1 MLQDLLKLGCL
12 PILFPNLVAICIRIA
27 CASNNLVPAVASI
40 LEGTRQ
46 LHSLFNQAYDESRL
60 RKWTGILIVF
70 SSLEYIMIFSLDH
83 FLDGSADILVDN
95 VGRK

>member
-1 MLQDLLKLGCL
+1 MHSYCVCQQQSSASFG
-12 PILFPNLVAICIRIA
+12 ILFGWNAAIVFA
-27 CASNNLVPAVASI
+27 F
-40 LEGTRQ
+40 
-46 LHSLFNQAYDESRL
+46 HKQAYDESRL

-83 FLDGSADILVDN
+83 FLDGFADILVDN